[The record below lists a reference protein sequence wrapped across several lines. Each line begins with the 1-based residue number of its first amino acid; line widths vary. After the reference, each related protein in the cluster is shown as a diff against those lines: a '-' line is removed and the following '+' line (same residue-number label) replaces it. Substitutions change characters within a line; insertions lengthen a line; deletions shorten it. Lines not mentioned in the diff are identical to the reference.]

1 MDPDPVQGSTREAL
15 EAMGPLG
22 RPFLRRD
29 TRMPWSMSL
38 LFSGMHG
45 RRTPPHGRP
54 PSLVDDWSRSAPQGA
69 AAARQVPSIPFRPG
83 LLQHR
88 RQWCIQY
95 VDTTVDAE
103 KEGIMASVVVSARVD
118 EGTRRK
124 AEAAARRAG
133 MSLGSLI
140 SGFVSDLAT
149 TGKVPDSYTTD
160 RELLRRRRALDTLEE
175 ISRSFPVGTPLD
187 TMTRDEFMEEAY
199 GDRD

>member
-1 MDPDPVQGSTREAL
+1 
-15 EAMGPLG
+15 
-22 RPFLRRD
+22 
-29 TRMPWSMSL
+29 
-38 LFSGMHG
+38 
-45 RRTPPHGRP
+45 
-54 PSLVDDWSRSAPQGA
+54 
-69 AAARQVPSIPFRPG
+69 
-83 LLQHR
+83 
-88 RQWCIQY
+88 
-95 VDTTVDAE
+95 
-103 KEGIMASVVVSARVD
+103 MASVVVSARVD
-118 EGTRRK
+118 EGARRK